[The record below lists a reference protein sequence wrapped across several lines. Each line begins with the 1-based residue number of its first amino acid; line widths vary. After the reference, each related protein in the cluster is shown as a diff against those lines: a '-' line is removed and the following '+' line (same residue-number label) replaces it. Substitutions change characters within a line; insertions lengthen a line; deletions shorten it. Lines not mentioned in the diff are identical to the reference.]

1 MVALL
6 KMPSLRITPA
16 PAESEGGGAERRVFP
31 RKEVNGHVE
40 SRRMDHTIEAQR
52 NPHLSLTLRDL
63 SLGGLSAISDVP
75 VMQGERLAVFFPPQ
89 GAKRGWD
96 AAGRVVRCQPSGT
109 GYRVAL
115 EFDPMPRAA

>member
-16 PAESEGGGAERRVFP
+16 HAEDDGAERRVFP
-31 RKEVNGHVE
+31 RKEVSGHVE
-40 SRRMDHTIEAQR
+40 SRRCDHTIEAQR

-63 SLGGLSAISDVP
+63 SLGGLSAISDVA
-75 VMQGERLAVFFPPQ
+75 VMPGERLAVFFPPQ

-115 EFDPMPRAA
+115 EFDPMPMAA